1 MSKEELE
8 LHEYLKEANDR
19 IYEQLSYAETK
30 HAVLLGFVG
39 AAIFAI
45 VSIIIDLRDLNLLWL
60 QILLGAMAF
69 SMVIPLVISLSSFYP
84 NLKKLRDNNLYFY
97 GDIGKFKSAEEY
109 LDKFNESSDL
119 DEQLAEQ
126 NITVSSIV
134 SSKHNKFKLALP
146 FCIASIFPPFYTVLL
161 IIVIIKLIKKLKD
174 VNKRK
179 LDLKNQ
185 QELN

>member
-30 HAVLLGFVG
+30 HAVLLGFIG

-45 VSIIIDLRDLNLLWL
+45 VSIIIDLKDSNLLWL
-60 QILLGAMAF
+60 QILLGTMAF
-69 SMVIPLVISLSSFYP
+69 SMIIPLIISLSSFYP

-109 LDKFNESSDL
+109 IGKFNESSDL

-134 SSKHNKFKLALP
+134 FSKHKKFKIALQ
-146 FCIASIFPPFYTVLL
+146 FCIASIFLPYYIGL
-161 IIVIIKLIKKLKD
+161 IIILILKLTKKD
-174 VNKRK
+174 
-179 LDLKNQ
+179 
-185 QELN
+185 